1 MYTPLFDVMADSESS
16 GVHKQQMLIVC
27 VVHSGCIVRSSKN
40 VSKRP
45 GKKKF
50 TWLVRAVVLLRSIL
64 TLPWDAVH
72 IPDCISLLWTRV
84 ALTISSVVAFSV
96 CYLIMWQLSWARSG
110 SQMSLLQAQPLM
122 FVRPWGQ
129 LEWNPGLWVIGV
141 MPFRYVCESRTL
153 TLHFSPPF
161 D

>member
-96 CYLIMWQLSWARSG
+96 CYLIMWQLS
-110 SQMSLLQAQPLM
+110 
-122 FVRPWGQ
+122 
-129 LEWNPGLWVIGV
+129 
-141 MPFRYVCESRTL
+141 
-153 TLHFSPPF
+153 
-161 D
+161 